1 MPIPDMALNWM
12 TYSWIHHD
20 LGHMYPAT
28 NNGSFPVISFP
39 PLCSQPAYP
48 CPSPSLCSF
57 RQIKTL
63 SFKWIFSQFKVWE
76 GFSMG
81 DDSSP
86 VGFSSTSSTYLQSRG
101 REESSLCAVPWV
113 PTGGQWGLPDSP
125 GHESSLQGVL
135 LTHTVK
141 VCTSHHVPHGPLLP
155 HLLVLSLP
163 AYSSNAFLCPLTL
176 NSMRK
181 TSASLPFHP
190 MTITKNCHIISH

>member
-20 LGHMYPAT
+20 LGHIVP
-28 NNGSFPVISFP
+28 SHQQWPLSCHIFPT
-39 PLCSQPAYP
+39 PLSQPAYP

-57 RQIKTL
+57 RQIKAL

-113 PTGGQWGLPDSP
+113 PTGGHWGLPDSP

-135 LTHTVK
+135 ITHTVK
-141 VCTSHHVPHGPLLP
+141 VCTSHHVPHGPLP

-163 AYSSNAFLCPLTL
+163 AYSSNSIFVPPHPKQDVQNFCIPTL
-176 NSMRK
+176 PPYDYNK
-181 TSASLPFHP
+181 KLPH
-190 MTITKNCHIISH
+190 H